1 MSAAE
6 DAWRAGRGAWERLAG
21 WLRDDASPGHADTGD
36 AAVDALE
43 DIGVVRRLLDQAE
56 LVAVR
61 TARRHGKSWAE
72 IATRLGVS
80 RQSAWERWRDIDDET
95 ETTGTGHSTPVRDSG
110 TARIEFES
118 HAELE
123 RGLEEQLVSDV
134 LERRARG
141 LRRRSNVVVPNVV
154 GTTWD
159 AARDVLRRKDLF
171 GVSADDDPVGW
182 SQAVVNDQSPE
193 SGAKVA
199 IGSRVLLWVE
209 RGDGGAGVREPRRP
223 KPTPGHGREW
233 KPEPSEEAVG

>member
-6 DAWRAGRGAWERLAG
+6 DAWQAGRRAWERLAG
-21 WLRDDASPGHADTGD
+21 WLRDEPSAHPDTGD
-36 AAVDALE
+36 AAVDALD

-80 RQSAWERWRDIDDET
+80 RQSAWERWRDLDE
-95 ETTGTGHSTPVRDSG
+95 ESPAREQSTAFEMPAAPLG
-110 TARIEFES
+110 AIE
-118 HAELE
+118 A
-123 RGLEEQLVSDV
+123 GLEDELIRGV

-141 LRRRSNVVVPNVV
+141 LRRRSSVVVPNVV
-154 GTTWD
+154 GKTWD
-159 AARDVLRRKDLF
+159 IARDELRRKDLF
-171 GVSADDDPVGW
+171 GVNADDDPLPW
-182 SQAVVNDQSPE
+182 SSAVVTDQSPE

-199 IGSRVLLWVE
+199 AGSRVLLWVE

-233 KPEPSEEAVG
+233 RPEPSDEAVG